1 MQLRRRVGMV
11 FQRPTPSPTM
21 SIYDNVAAGFAEG
34 GMPKQ
39 ELMVWWNGTREAA
52 PGRRSRTD

>member
-1 MQLRRRVGMV
+1 
-11 FQRPTPSPTM
+11 M